1 MKRKR
6 NGTNST
12 VDTFIGVDT
21 VFVGSIQ
28 TDRSM
33 TVEGRVQGR
42 IDAKGEVI
50 VGREGKIDA
59 DICANLV
66 VVGGQINGN
75 VDAHS
80 LVEITATGWV
90 TGDIASPMVTI
101 AEGGKVDGLLKM
113 EQQVAPEHT
122 DAHRLI
128 PASGG
133 G

>member
-1 MKRKR
+1 MNPKR
-6 NGTNST
+6 NGKNSSM
-12 VDTFIGVDT
+12 DTFIGADT
-21 VFVGSIQ
+21 VFEGSIQ

-42 IDAKGEVI
+42 IEAKGGVV
-50 VGREGKIDA
+50 VGREGKVDA
-59 DICANLV
+59 DVCANLV

-80 LVEITATGWV
+80 LVEITATGRV
-90 TGDIASPMVTI
+90 TGNIASPTVTI